1 MFYSEPSE
9 QEDLG
14 LGASSPMTTDGIE
27 LNKTASFLRQFT
39 GLTGINHNNDSASM
53 DGDHNP
59 RSRSATIGNL
69 HMLPP
74 PDEEVPKATNVL
86 FVGHESA
93 MGRTPV
99 EDLLQNGDNIG
110 SIDKGFIT
118 AETSTGYGF
127 GWIEGVYIRCTL
139 SIFGVI
145 MFLRLNWIFAQ
156 AGVGGAI
163 GIILYSVSVTS
174 ITTMSLSAISTNG
187 KVAAGGVY
195 FMVSRCLGPDVGV
208 IVGLS
213 LFIAQSLAVALNLV
227 GFAEAVVSLEDGDFM
242 VNAEWDA
249 KIFAIIGL
257 VFCFSIAFLG
267 ANFEVQS
274 QKVLFVSMLIA
285 LLMFF
290 IGVFG
295 STRNEGLSSGVMSST
310 ILAKNLSSKYDS
322 GESWVTVFGVFF
334 PAATGIAAGSSIS
347 GDLKDASS
355 AIPKGTFLAIGTTT
369 IVYLA
374 MGICMAAAFYPEGLI
389 DISTQI
395 CAIDIALVPALVYLG
410 VFAAG
415 LSSALALLVG
425 APRVLMALARDNLV
439 NLLNPFKTGYFSM
452 DEPLRGYCLTV
463 AIALA
468 AILTLDLNQV
478 APIVTNFYLVQYGF
492 INYAVAAAH
501 FSKAPGWR
509 PSFKYYNAYI
519 SAIGALQCLASMFM
533 VGYVTAIITLCLC
546 VIVYQYV
553 VYTKPTVNWGESSQ
567 AAIHVKVLKL
577 MYDLEKTK
585 AHVKNW
591 RPQYLFLSDGNFV
604 DHPDVI
610 VAMKLMKKARGV
622 NIVGTVLIGD
632 LLDRYE
638 DRANVEYSHGISDYG
653 VDAFTSVVVAPSML
667 DGVKSLLQ
675 IGGLGKL
682 RPNTVILGYKKNWL
696 QASDESMNEYR
707 DIIRVSFL
715 TRHGVGVVRNLT
727 TSTNMILKPES
738 LPTIDVW
745 WLVEDGGLTVL
756 AAHLIMR
763 HKEYRERN
771 CVMRLF
777 IACSEDEAQL
787 ERQVLTSL
795 LSRFRIKAKI
805 IIIDKN
811 KEASEESLIQFKAL
825 TQSTDEEMKDEKL
838 RFFVNISD
846 EMRRY
851 SVLSALVIASLPI
864 PRHGVPVR
872 RYLGF
877 LDILSDGR
885 PTILIR
891 GNQDTVLTYA
901 S

>member
-1 MFYSEPSE
+1 MSYKGSLFHSEPTE

-14 LGASSPMTTDGIE
+14 LGASSPHSNDGVE
-27 LNKTASFLRQFT
+27 LGGIHFMHRQAS
-39 GLTGINHNNDSASM
+39 NHAENASVDGGSYRGRSAS
-53 DGDHNP
+53 
-59 RSRSATIGNL
+59 IGYL

-74 PDEEVPKATNVL
+74 PEEEVPEATSVL
-86 FVGHESA
+86 FLGHESA
-93 MGRTPV
+93 MGRATI
-99 EDLLQNGDNIG
+99 EDLLKNGDNVG
-110 SIDKGFIT
+110 SIDKGFT
-118 AETSTGYGF
+118 GVETSTGYGF
-127 GWIEGVYIRCTL
+127 GWIEGVFIRCTL

-163 GIILYSVSVTS
+163 GVILYSVSVTS

-187 KVAAGGVY
+187 KVAAGGIY
-195 FMVSRCLGPDVGV
+195 FMVSRCLGPDIGV

-213 LFIAQSLAVALNLV
+213 LYIAQSLAVALNLV
-227 GFAEAVVSLEDGDFM
+227 GFAEAVVSLEDGEYMID
-242 VNAEWDA
+242 AEWDA

-257 VFCFSIAFLG
+257 ACCFGIAFLG

-274 QKVLFVSMLIA
+274 QKVLFVSMIIA

-290 IGVFG
+290 IGVF
-295 STRNEGLSSGVMSST
+295 SSKRNDSLDSGVMSSK
-310 ILAKNLSSKYDS
+310 ILNMNLSSNYDA

-347 GDLKDASS
+347 GDLKDPSS

-369 IVYLA
+369 TVYLA
-374 MGICMAAAFYPEGLI
+374 MGICMAAVFYPDGLVNI
-389 DISTQI
+389 TTQI

-410 VFAAG
+410 VFAAA

-439 NLLNPFKTGYFSM
+439 NFLNPFKVGYFAM
-452 DEPLRGYCLTV
+452 DEPLRGYSTTV
-463 AIALA
+463 AIAFV
-468 AILTLDLNQV
+468 AIMTLDLNQV
-478 APIVTNFYLVQYGF
+478 APIVTNFYLVQYLF
-492 INYAVAAAH
+492 INYAVASAH

-509 PSFKYYNAYI
+509 PAFKYYNAYI
-519 SAIGALQCLASMFM
+519 CVFGALQCLASMFM
-533 VGYVTAIITLCLC
+533 VGYVTAIITLVICL
-546 VIVYQYV
+546 IIYQYV

-567 AAIHVKVLKL
+567 AAVHVKVLKL

-585 AHVKNW
+585 AHIKNW

-622 NIVGTVLIGD
+622 NIVGTVLVGD
-632 LLDRYE
+632 LLEKYE
-638 DRANVEYSHGISDYG
+638 DRANVEYSRGISDYG
-653 VDAFTSVVVAPSML
+653 VDAFTSVVVAHSML

-682 RPNTVILGYKKNWL
+682 RPNTVILGYKRKWR
-696 QASDESMNEYR
+696 QATEESMNEYR

-727 TSTNMILKPES
+727 TTTNMILKPGCP
-738 LPTIDVW
+738 PTVDVW

-756 AAHLIMR
+756 VAHLIMR
-763 HKEYRERN
+763 HHEYRERN
-771 CVMRLF
+771 AVMRLF
-777 IACSEDEAQL
+777 IACSEEEAEQ
-787 ERQVLTSL
+787 ERAMLGSL
-795 LSRFRIKAKI
+795 LQRFRIKAKI
-805 IIIDKN
+805 IIVDKN
-811 KEASEESLIQFKAL
+811 REASAESLEHFKDL
-825 TQSTDEEMKDEKL
+825 TASTDEDMTDERVKFFVSISEEMK
-838 RFFVNISD
+838 RH
-846 EMRRY
+846 
-851 SVLSALVIASLPI
+851 SVLAALVIASLPI
-864 PRHGVPVR
+864 PREGIPVR

-877 LDILSDGR
+877 LDILSENR

-891 GNQDTVLTYA
+891 GNQDTVLTY
-901 S
+901 SS

>member
-1 MFYSEPSE
+1 MSYKSATLSE
-9 QEDLG
+9 QPESDELG
-14 LGASSPMTTDGIE
+14 FGASSPMANESGMGIE
-27 LNKTASFLRQFT
+27 LGRIASFFRL
-39 GLTGINHNNDSASM
+39 SA
-53 DGDHNP
+53 DGEHTRD
-59 RSRSATIGNL
+59 RSGTIGQL

-74 PDEEVPKATNVL
+74 PEEEVPKATNVL

-93 MGRTPV
+93 MGRPTV
-99 EDLLQNGDNIG
+99 EDLLENGDNFG
-110 SIDKGFIT
+110 SIDKGFRT
-118 AETSTGYGF
+118 ADASTGYGF
-127 GWIEGVYIRCTL
+127 GWIEGVYVRCTL

-163 GIILYSVSVTS
+163 GVILYSVSVTS

-195 FMVSRCLGPDVGV
+195 FMVSRCLGPDIGV

-227 GFAEAVVSLEDGDFM
+227 GFAEAVVSLEDEYM
-242 VNAEWDA
+242 VDAEWDS

-257 VFCFSIAFLG
+257 AACFGIAFLG

-274 QKVLFVSMLIA
+274 QKVLFVSMIIA

-290 IGVFG
+290 FGVF
-295 STRNEGLSSGVMSST
+295 SSKRDEELDSGVMSSK
-310 ILAKNLSSKYDS
+310 ILDMNLESNYAS

-369 IVYLA
+369 IVYIA
-374 MGICMAAAFYPEGLI
+374 MGVCMAAVFFPEGLS
-389 DISTQI
+389 DITTQI

-439 NLLNPFKTGYFSM
+439 SFLDPFKVGYFAM
-452 DEPLRGYCLTV
+452 DEPLRGYATTV
-463 AIALA
+463 AIAFA

-492 INYAVAAAH
+492 INYAVASAH

-509 PSFKYYNAYI
+509 PSFKYYNGYI
-519 SAIGALQCLASMFM
+519 SAIGAVQCLASMFM
-533 VGYVTAIITLCLC
+533 VGYVTAIITLIVC
-546 VIVYQYV
+546 VIIYQYV
-553 VYTKPTVNWGESSQ
+553 VFTKPTVNWGESSQ

-585 AHVKNW
+585 PHVKNW

-632 LLDRYE
+632 LLNRYE
-638 DRANVEYSHGISDYG
+638 DRANVEYSRGIRDYG

-667 DGVKSLLQ
+667 EGVKSLLQ

-682 RPNTVILGYKKNWL
+682 RPNTVILGYKRNWL
-696 QASDESMNEYR
+696 ESSEESMNEYR

-727 TSTNMILKPES
+727 TSTNMILKPDS
-738 LPTIDVW
+738 APTIDVW

-756 AAHLIMR
+756 VAHLIMR
-763 HKEYRERN
+763 HAEYRERN
-771 CVMRLF
+771 AVMRLF
-777 IACSEDEAQL
+777 IACSEDEAVE
-787 ERQVLTSL
+787 ERALLTTL
-795 LSRFRIKAKI
+795 LSKFRIKATI
-805 IIIDKN
+805 FIIDKN
-811 KEASEESLIQFKAL
+811 REPSAESLQHFKTL
-825 TQSTDEEMKDEKL
+825 TQSTDEEMKNEYL
-838 RFFVNISD
+838 RFFVNISE
-846 EMRRY
+846 EMKHH
-851 SVLSALVIASLPI
+851 SVLAALVIASLPI
-864 PRHGVPVR
+864 PRQGVPVR

-877 LDILSDGR
+877 LDILSGSR